1 MAKFASPPL
10 SRDQLVLFPERLDQA
25 IPADH
30 SVRLV
35 DEILSRLDWRHWE
48 QLYNGRIG
56 QPPIHPRVLAG
67 VILYGLLCRIRTSRS
82 LEEALIVRNDFR
94 WLVEG
99 RTIDH
104 TTLSEFRRKNSEALK
119 NLFVQ
124 IALVARDLGHL
135 PLATLAFDGTRMRA
149 NNRKTG
155 TRTPEELRK
164 AKEELEAKFAEL
176 EAQTAEADNRDDEQ
190 LGSDNG
196 HQLNEELADVER
208 RRRQVDAAL
217 AEIDRLQ
224 AEGEK
229 VPARIPITDPQ
240 SRVSPNKEGG
250 FAPNYTPHAT
260 VDVDSG
266 VIVSADVI
274 SGTDEDKHM
283 LAAVEDVQKSFGLDK
298 APAELLAD
306 GMMSTGNNLAKCEE
320 EGIDLYSP
328 IKLGAGKDNPAIR
341 ADPSEP
347 VARAEVDRLPS
358 TTTKKKDGSKST
370 KFNKNAFVYDPKA
383 DCYWC
388 PAGKAMPYAN
398 KTSQVENGRRRI
410 KYRYKADPSDCG
422 GCLLAT
428 RCFSGKTKSRQISHE
443 QHEAKRIAHAEKM
456 STAESQQKYSRR
468 RHPGERPF
476 AMIKG
481 HFGARRL
488 LTRGLERV
496 RNEWQWLCTAFNLHR
511 LLRLLASGSDPPAT
525 VTTT

>member
-1 MAKFASPPL
+1 MANFARPPL
-10 SRDQLVLFPERLDQA
+10 SRDQLVLFPERLDEA

-35 DEILSRLDWRHWE
+35 DEILGRLDWSHWE
-48 QLYNGRIG
+48 QQYNGRIG

-82 LEEALIVRNDFR
+82 LEEALVVRNDFR

-104 TTLSEFRRKNSEALK
+104 TTLSEFRRKNSDGLK

-124 IALVARDLGHL
+124 IALVARELGHL

-149 NNRKTG
+149 NNRRTG
-155 TRTPEELRK
+155 TRTPEEIRK
-164 AKEELEAKFAEL
+164 AKEELEAKFTVLEGKIAESD
-176 EAQTAEADNRDDEQ
+176 TSDDEQ
-190 LGSDNG
+190 LGTEAG
-196 HQLNEELADVER
+196 HQLSEELADVER
-208 RRRQVDAAL
+208 RRKQVDAAL
-217 AEIDRLQ
+217 AEIDRLKS
-224 AEGEK
+224 EGEK
-229 VPARIPITDPQ
+229 VPARIPITDPE

-250 FAPNYTPHAT
+250 FASNYTPHAT

-266 VIVSADVI
+266 IIVSADVI

-283 LAAVEDVQKSFGLDK
+283 LAAVEDVKESFGLED
-298 APAELLAD
+298 APGEMLAD
-306 GMMSTGNNLAKCEE
+306 GMMSTGENLAKCEKA
-320 EGIDLYSP
+320 GIDLYSP
-328 IKLGAGKDNPAIR
+328 IKLSNSEDNPAIR
-341 ADPSEP
+341 SDLSEP
-347 VARAEVDRLPS
+347 VSEADVDRLPT
-358 TTTKKKDGSKST
+358 TTTKKKDGTKST
-370 KFNKNAFVYDPKA
+370 KFNKDAFVYDAEA

-398 KTSQVENGRRRI
+398 KTSQVENGRQRI
-410 KYRYKADPSDCG
+410 KYRYKANPSDCG
-422 GCLLAT
+422 SCPLAA
-428 RCFSGKTKSRQISHE
+428 RCFSGQTKSRQISHE

-456 STAESQQKYSRR
+456 SRAESQEKYSRR

-481 HFGARRL
+481 HFGARRF
-488 LTRGLERV
+488 LTRSRERV

-511 LLRLLASGSDPPAT
+511 LLRLIASGSDPPRA
-525 VTTT
+525 